1 MTALAING
9 LSKVYG
15 TGNEALH
22 DVSLNVPLGS
32 FYALLGPNGAGK
44 STLINILADTVR
56 ASSGTVSLFGHDL
69 LAERSWCK
77 RRIGVVPQE
86 VAFDP
91 FFTPREVLAFTSG
104 LFGCKP
110 DYEWIDELLTRLELI
125 DHSGKNTR
133 QLSGGMRRRL
143 LVAQALVHKPQLVIL
158 DEPTAGVDVELR
170 RRLWDFMRE
179 LNAAGTTILLTT
191 HYLDEAEELC
201 DHVAIIDR
209 GRLLTARPM
218 QEMMR
223 EIASSYLW
231 LNYGKP
237 LELSSD
243 TEARLA
249 LFEPRLSGE
258 GVCLKLGRQENGST
272 FHRAYQAAVDSF
284 GEPLDAGV
292 RREDLEDVFL
302 RLTGKPA
309 GDDHTGRNSDAI
321 G

>member
-9 LSKVYG
+9 LSKFYDN
-15 TGNEALH
+15 GNQALC
-22 DVSLNVPLGS
+22 DVSLDIPEGS

-56 ASSGTVSLFGHDL
+56 ASSGAITLFGHDML
-69 LAERSWCK
+69 TERSWCK

-104 LFGCKP
+104 MFGCRP
-110 DYEWIDELLTRLELI
+110 DFDWIDALLARLELI
-125 DHSGKNTR
+125 DHAKKNTR

-143 LVAQALVHKPQLVIL
+143 LVAQALVHRPKLVIL

-209 GRLLTARPM
+209 GKLLTARPM

-231 LNYGKP
+231 LNYDKP
-237 LELSSD
+237 VELSAD
-243 TEARLA
+243 VVEKLVD
-249 LFEPRLSGE
+249 FEPRLSDE
-258 GVCLKLGRQENGST
+258 GVCLKLGRQQNGST
-272 FHRAYQAAVDSF
+272 FHRAYQAAVASF
-284 GEPLDAGV
+284 GAPLDAGV

-302 RLTGKPA
+302 RLTGKPEHHHMVDEGNNA
-309 GDDHTGRNSDAI
+309 SD
-321 G
+321 

>member
-1 MTALAING
+1 MHALTING
-9 LSKVYG
+9 LGKVYG
-15 TGNEALH
+15 NGNTALH
-22 DVSLNVPLGS
+22 DISLNIPRGS

-56 ASSGTVSLFGHDL
+56 ASRGSIQLFGHDM

-77 RRIGVVPQE
+77 RQIGVVPQE

-110 DYEWIDELLTRLELI
+110 DMAWIDELLTRLELI
-125 DHSGKNTR
+125 QHGGKNTR

-143 LVAQALVHKPQLVIL
+143 LVAQALVHRPKLVIL

-170 RRLWDFMRE
+170 RRLWEFMRE

-201 DHVAIIDR
+201 DHVAIIDQ

-218 QEMMR
+218 QEMMGD
-223 EIASSYLW
+223 IASSYLW
-231 LNYGKP
+231 LNYGGS
-237 LELSSD
+237 LELSD
-243 TEARLA
+243 AAANTLA
-249 LFEPRLSGE
+249 SYEPRITEDGL
-258 GVCLKLGRQENGST
+258 CLKLGSLEEGGST
-272 FHRAYQAAVDSF
+272 FHQAYQAAVACF
-284 GEPLDAGV
+284 GAPKDAGL

-302 RLTGKPA
+302 RLTEKPA
-309 GDDHTGRNSDAI
+309 QAKDVVDA
-321 G
+321 

>member
-1 MTALAING
+1 MTALEING
-9 LSKVYG
+9 LGKVYG

-22 DVSLNVPLGS
+22 DISLNIPLGS

-56 ASSGTVSLFGHDL
+56 ASSGTVSLFGHNL
-69 LAERSWCK
+69 LTERSWCK

-91 FFTPREVLAFTSG
+91 FFTLREVLAFTSG

-237 LELSSD
+237 VELSAD
-243 TEARLA
+243 IEAQLEI
-249 LFEPRLSGE
+249 FEPRLSAE
-258 GVCLKLGRQENGST
+258 GVCLKLGRQEHGST
-272 FHRAYQAAVDSF
+272 FHLAYQAAVASF

-309 GDDHTGRNSDAI
+309 DDHTDARGSDAT